1 MDNKKNTDSELKK
14 RNEKV
19 LKFFVKTPDKPN
31 FTIYYIFIAVFLVL
45 FISGFAQPRGAG
57 VLQGA
62 LGLIGLLISL
72 SKLYGRNRD
81 YQKAYAL
88 AEPKAMDNE
97 MDHWLAEGIAEV
109 IEEARRRLDID
120 PTDDKAEPR
129 MIDGPDDS
137 SYIGPGTD
145 KILRFNRHN
154 ILLIF
159 LTRHNVATFK
169 CILDLG
175 WGEILQDKTKE
186 FPYRDITNLETE
198 TSSKTFFYR
207 NEKKMAIRGIQQ
219 FSLHTS
225 GGNNISVNYIY
236 SKKSDGN
243 FDFEFPSSNADD
255 TIKAIRKQLKEY
267 TDKFNRK
274 EGKAEE

>member
-14 RNEKV
+14 RNELA
-19 LKFFVKTPDKPN
+19 LKFFVKTPEKLN
-31 FTIYYIFIAVFLVL
+31 NTGYYIFIVLFLVL
-45 FISGFAQPRGAG
+45 FISAFPQRAGAG
-57 VLQGA
+57 AVQGA
-62 LGLIGLLISL
+62 IGFIGLLITL
-72 SKLYGRNRD
+72 SKFYGRNRN
-81 YQKAYAL
+81 YQRAYKL
-88 AEPKAMDNE
+88 AEPKATDKQMDQ
-97 MDHWLAEGIAEV
+97 WLAEGIEMV
-109 IEEARRRLDID
+109 IEEARNRLDID
-120 PTDDKAEPR
+120 QTDDKAIPR

-137 SYIGPGTD
+137 SYIGPGAD

-175 WGEILQDKTKE
+175 FGEILQDKTKE

-198 TSSKTFFYR
+198 TSTKDFYYR

-225 GGNNISVNYIY
+225 GGNNISVNYIF
-236 SKKSDGN
+236 SKKSDESP
-243 FDFEFPSSNADD
+243 DFEFPSSNADD

-267 TDKFNRK
+267 TDKFNR
-274 EGKAEE
+274 EGRAEQ